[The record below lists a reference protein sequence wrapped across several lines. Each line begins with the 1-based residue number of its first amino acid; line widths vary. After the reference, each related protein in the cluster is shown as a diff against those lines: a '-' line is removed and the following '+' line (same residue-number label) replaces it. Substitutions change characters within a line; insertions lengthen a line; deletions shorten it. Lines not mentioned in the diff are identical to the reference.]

1 MDRTLEEQ
9 IYFIVWASNGITAL
23 ELSEFLGVEKTMINS
38 IFYKEKGLKYKKGDS
53 YKWHTINN
61 SKLINTVPYK
71 FVVSKLIIN
80 SIFQI
85 IFSTVRINKT
95 KYLYSKYALPIFKNA
110 YDLFEYLSV
119 TLVELFIYI
128 KTDSINK
135 NEEATLKL
143 LHEIKEKYKN
153 ELFIEMLPDDYDF
166 YSPTKSDEIIYSGLF
181 LKLLRL
187 LIEFDIEELTYYSN
201 LFVIL
206 LDDLITSFLNEER
219 INSHNFN
226 DKDFINSLLKE
237 ITNFKTNYSTCSLC
251 CVKDFTFRMDFRISK
266 ANKNETWIL
275 CQKCLANYDYE
286 HNMSL
291 VNAIFNKR
299 RIVK

>member
-1 MDRTLEEQ
+1 MDRSLEEQ

-23 ELSEFLGVEKTMINS
+23 ELSEFLGVEKAMINS
-38 IFYKEKGLKYKKGDS
+38 VFYKDKGLKFKKGES
-53 YKWHTINN
+53 YKWLTVNN
-61 SKLINTVPYK
+61 SKLVNTIPYN

-85 IFSTVRINKT
+85 IFSTVKINKT
-95 KYLYSKYALPIFKNA
+95 KYLHSNYALPIFENVF
-110 YDLFEYLSV
+110 DLFEYLSV

-128 KTDSINK
+128 KTDTIYK
-135 NEEATLKL
+135 NEVNTLKL

-166 YSPTKSDEIIYSGLF
+166 YFPSESEEIIDSGLF

-201 LFVIL
+201 IFVIL

-219 INSHNFN
+219 INSHYFK
-226 DKDFINSLLKE
+226 DKDFIKSLLRE

-266 ANKNETWIL
+266 TNNNETWNL

-286 HNMSL
+286 HNKSL
-291 VNAIFNKR
+291 VNAIFNKS
-299 RIVK
+299 KMTE

>member
-291 VNAIFNKR
+291 VNAIFNKS
-299 RIVK
+299 KMTE

>member
-38 IFYKEKGLKYKKGDS
+38 IFYKDKGLKYKKGDS

-61 SKLINTVPYK
+61 SKLINTVPYN

-135 NEEATLKL
+135 NEETTLKL

-291 VNAIFNKR
+291 VNAIFNKS
-299 RIVK
+299 KMTE

>member
-1 MDRTLEEQ
+1 MNQ
-9 IYFIVWASNGITAL
+9 IQFIKPAVNAS
-23 ELSEFLGVEKTMINS
+23 
-38 IFYKEKGLKYKKGDS
+38 D
-53 YKWHTINN
+53 
-61 SKLINTVPYK
+61 
-71 FVVSKLIIN
+71 
-80 SIFQI
+80 
-85 IFSTVRINKT
+85 
-95 KYLYSKYALPIFKNA
+95 KN
-110 YDLFEYLSV
+110 
-119 TLVELFIYI
+119 I
-128 KTDSINK
+128 
-135 NEEATLKL
+135 EATLKL

-291 VNAIFNKR
+291 VNAIFNKS
-299 RIVK
+299 KMTE

>member
-38 IFYKEKGLKYKKGDS
+38 IFYKDKGLKYKKGDS

-61 SKLINTVPYK
+61 SKLINTVPYN

-135 NEEATLKL
+135 NEETTLKL

-206 LDDLITSFLNEER
+206 LDDLITFFLNEER

-237 ITNFKTNYSTCSLC
+237 ITNFKTNYSTCALC

-291 VNAIFNKR
+291 VNAIFNKS
-299 RIVK
+299 KMTE

>member
-61 SKLINTVPYK
+61 SKLINTVPYN

-291 VNAIFNKR
+291 VNAIFNKS
-299 RIVK
+299 KMTE